1 MADDR
6 TLRREGDGPDDRRP
20 RSSDAEVARYRGERT
35 RTTADG
41 RSPADRMARPGKVRG
56 YETK

>member
-6 TLRREGDGPDDRRP
+6 TPRREGDGPDDRRP
-20 RSSDAEVARYRGERT
+20 RSSDAEIARYRGERT
-35 RTTADG
+35 RATADG
-41 RSPADRMARPGKVRG
+41 RSPADRMARPGKARG